1 MAYPDKNEMPD
12 LSRRAFINGQTVAFE
27 PNDTILE
34 AARRAGIFIP
44 TLCELAAL
52 NHRPGTCRVCLVEVE
67 LPQGGR
73 EIVTSCETKIEP
85 GMRIRTRTAEV
96 RRRQKMQVELLM
108 ADHDENCSSCKRHG
122 KCGLQDAAL
131 WTGADRLGLS
141 GRYKPIRK
149 LDMSAPA
156 MRFDGGKCIAAC
168 AALKSAGKCRV
179 FRRFAS
185 PERAR
190 KPKSALPALSI
201 GGHPID
207 ALNAGSARSFA
218 RRGLSACVIKGA
230 MSSTCSTTIQSPRS
244 FSLRLLCEWRF
255 LNSSACSPSW
265 MCRARSSVL

>member
-156 MRFDGGKCIAAC
+156 MRFDGGKCIRC
-168 AALKSAGKCRV
+168 LRCIEVCRQV
-179 FRRFAS
+179 QGV
-185 PERAR
+185 
-190 KPKSALPALSI
+190 SALCLTGTGTKAEIGFTGAVNWGSSDRCIECGQCSLVCPTGAISVRDQGCDVFDLLDDDSITTVFQFAPALRV
-201 GGHPID
+201 
-207 ALNAGSARSFA
+207 ALSEEF
-218 RRGLSACVIKGA
+218 GL
-230 MSSTCSTTIQSPRS
+230 
-244 FSLRLLCEWRF
+244 
-255 LNSSACSPSW
+255 PSG
-265 MCRARSSVL
+265 MDV